1 MKIHRLLLGTLL
13 AAVALA
19 GCGAS
24 GPSGP
29 QAEVEATIRRL
40 TLSPDPANCTTLL
53 TARLREQASGKTGA
67 AALRVCERESK
78 SKHRYNPTKSV
89 AVSGVAVH
97 GSTATAQAAYLGGA
111 FDHQTARLSLV
122 RKGRSW
128 KIDRFDGLSVFH
140 RAPLVAAFRVDLR
153 EGPEKHD
160 PRQIECLAAAF
171 TRAPR
176 PEVEAWFLNTSD
188 AAEIRLARRCPRTIS
203 APTETAR
210 VKLTVGKLLTG
221 ENPTLCV
228 ELETRRF
235 LERNGHGQI
244 RAIEECV
251 AGVRAH
257 RGGIDAVRLSR
268 PRVRGRRATVR
279 AEYLTG
285 ELIGQEFVFE
295 LVERGGNW
303 KADAILRMAKVD
315 RLQLVKGILAGVSAD
330 GVEVTRPMTACL
342 TGVLTRLGRSQVEDL
357 FLRPSPDRALRL
369 FGRCFGEAPAA
380 VPSPV

>member
-1 MKIHRLLLGTLL
+1 MKIHRPMLSALL
-13 AAVALA
+13 AALALA
-19 GCGAS
+19 GCGGS

-40 TLSPDPANCTTLL
+40 TLSHDPAKCTTLL

-67 AALRVCERESK
+67 AALHVCEREAA
-78 SKHRYNPTKSV
+78 HPYNPTKSV
-89 AVSGVAVH
+89 AVSGVEVH
-97 GSTATAQAAYLGGA
+97 GSTATARAAYVGGG
-111 FDHQTARLSLV
+111 FDRQTARLSLV
-122 RKGRSW
+122 REGRSW
-128 KIDRFDGLSVFH
+128 KIDRFDRLSEFH
-140 RAPLVAAFRVDLR
+140 RAPLVAALRVDLR

-160 PRQIECLAAAF
+160 PRQIDCLVTAF

-188 AAEIRLARRCPRTIS
+188 AAEIRLSRRCPRTIS

-235 LERNGHGQI
+235 LERNGHGQV

-251 AGVRAH
+251 VGVEAH
-257 RGGIDAVRLSR
+257 RGGVDAVRVSR
-268 PRVRGRRATVR
+268 PKVTGRRATVR
-279 AEYLTG
+279 ADFLTG
-285 ELIGQEFVFE
+285 ELVGQAFIIE

-303 KADAILRMAKVD
+303 KADAIPRMAKVD
-315 RLQLVKGILAGVSAD
+315 RLQLIEGILAGISSD
-330 GVEVTRPMTACL
+330 GVEVTRPMSACL
-342 TGVLTRLGRSQVEDL
+342 TGVLTRMTRPQVEEL
-357 FLRPSPDRALRL
+357 ILHPSPDRALRL
-369 FGRCFGEAPAA
+369 FGRCVGEAPAA
-380 VPSPV
+380 VSSPV